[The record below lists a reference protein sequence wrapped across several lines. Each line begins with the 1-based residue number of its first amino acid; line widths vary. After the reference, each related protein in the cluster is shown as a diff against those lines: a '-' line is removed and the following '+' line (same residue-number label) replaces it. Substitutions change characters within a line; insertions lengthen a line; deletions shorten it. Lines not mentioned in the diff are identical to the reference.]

1 MKIRDYI
8 SQKFAAWNI
17 TDANL
22 IDISQYVDNVPGIYK
37 IQNKVNGK
45 CYIG

>member
-1 MKIRDYI
+1 MCKE
-8 SQKFAAWNI
+8 
-17 TDANL
+17 
-22 IDISQYVDNVPGIYK
+22 DISQYVDNVPGIYK